1 MSVTC
6 QPERAISAEPSQN
19 AVEVSIGG
27 TWLLWA
33 IRNVHYA
40 ATLILTLALPSSLL
54 AAHLP
59 FHFAWREYFV
69 NFWIVFA
76 FRSIVGAAMLFI
88 LGCPEQFR
96 SWLNAPR
103 SSAPLRFQLRHAA
116 KRVGSVIVPAAYLF
130 IGLVVAFSYNDV
142 IACLR
147 FNGSADF
154 LLNRADARIMGG
166 MTISSLA
173 HLAAAHVPPQTFD
186 VMTWIYFLL
195 FPALGSCLVFLA
207 LQRGVKQAWQ
217 FVGALLTSYYV
228 VLGCFYI
235 LPAVGP
241 FVICSDHFSVFSR
254 SLKMY
259 AGQYDYLNVLRGYAE
274 GQRPHLVGA
283 HYFAAFPC
291 MHLVQPLIALAFLRP
306 WRRIAATFLAFN
318 VILVPC
324 ILLLEQHYLVD
335 LMGAVP
341 LAILA
346 VAMVGASGRVALL
359 RINR

>member
-1 MSVTC
+1 VSITC
-6 QPERAISAEPSQN
+6 EPEHAIGVEPAQN
-19 AVEVSIGG
+19 AVEASIAGA
-27 TWLLWA
+27 WLLRA
-33 IRNVHYA
+33 IRNAHYP
-40 ATLILTLALPSSLL
+40 ATLVLILALPSSLR
-54 AAHLP
+54 AVHLP
-59 FHFAWREYFV
+59 FHFAWRDYFV

-76 FRSIVGAAMLFI
+76 FRSVVGAAMLFT
-88 LGCPEQFR
+88 LGCPKQFR
-96 SWLNAPR
+96 SWLDAPR
-103 SSAPLRFQLRHAA
+103 NSAPFSFQLRDAI

-166 MTISSLA
+166 ITVSSLA
-173 HLAAAHVPPQTFD
+173 HLVAAHVPPQAFD

-274 GQRPHLVGA
+274 GQRPPLVGA

-318 VILVPC
+318 VILIPC
-324 ILLLEQHYLVD
+324 ILLLEQHYVVD
-335 LMGAVP
+335 LIGAVP

-346 VAMVGASGRVALL
+346 VAMMGASGRSNDL
-359 RINR
+359 RTIG